1 MPAAAECKA
10 GISAHPKKV
19 FVQRTIQADAE
30 LGESLKEASAHEQS
44 RSQLDK
50 PCCQEHVASLTVKAL
65 QRALRLRRLRP
76 QGDKEAALGLLLTAW
91 ALALPSSEA
100 LKTRL
105 TEALR
110 LGRRWEALSS
120 VPDCILGVWVV
131 GFLYFS
137 AETATLTARSFGFCP
152 DVEGGD
158 LTPASWNEQKCCD
171 S

>member
-10 GISAHPKKV
+10 GISAHPRKV

-76 QGDKEAALGLLLTAW
+76 QGDKEAALRGFEDQAHG
-91 ALALPSSEA
+91 SVEA
-100 LKTRL
+100 GQTLGSFEQCARL
-105 TEALR
+105 YSGR
-110 LGRRWEALSS
+110 LGCWIS
-120 VPDCILGVWVV
+120 VFFGRNCYSNCS
-131 GFLYFS
+131 FLRV
-137 AETATLTARSFGFCP
+137 LPGCR
-152 DVEGGD
+152 GGGSHTGQ
-158 LTPASWNEQKCCD
+158 LERTEML
-171 S
+171 